1 MVLLSGSVSQ
11 SYLFIV
17 TCASA
22 ARRSALSPRAS
33 SACFL
38 AVPSPTAQG
47 GQRGIRSGHHRGG
60 RTAYHASY
68 MSATHTGTLT
78 KTPLGLGLTID
89 PNNIIA
95 TVKEG
100 SQAEREG
107 HFAVG
112 DLVLTVNGE
121 PPAPG
126 QGVTAII
133 QSLPMGAQLEFAM
146 QRAAMGVIVATPG
159 PTEDNGL
166 CRGSI
171 ADVAER
177 AIDEAYKIK
186 YEKLKQRAKWLN
198 AAAALLL
205 CGVSGM
211 SLAGTGGHCSPMLI
225 KVVMCWMSVIGAV
238 LLLAEL
244 HVEKVLAYV
253 HVLSYRSGRALIA
266 LMAGTITLAAAP
278 SEIPMY
284 ATPST
289 PITLAPAAARR
300 LLCAA
305 QVQCRSRPG
314 RPLSDERQGGPLTLP

>member
-1 MVLLSGSVSQ
+1 
-11 SYLFIV
+11 
-17 TCASA
+17 
-22 ARRSALSPRAS
+22 
-33 SACFL
+33 
-38 AVPSPTAQG
+38 
-47 GQRGIRSGHHRGG
+47 
-60 RTAYHASY
+60 

-289 PITLAPAAARR
+289 PITLAPAAARH

-314 RPLSDERQGGPLTLP
+314 RPLSDERQGGPLTLTQPQPQPQAPNPKPTSIQWEFVFVGLLVIAGAVYNIRLTTRSKSHKDKALIKQNQQASQSGTRELV

>member
-1 MVLLSGSVSQ
+1 
-11 SYLFIV
+11 
-17 TCASA
+17 
-22 ARRSALSPRAS
+22 
-33 SACFL
+33 
-38 AVPSPTAQG
+38 
-47 GQRGIRSGHHRGG
+47 
-60 RTAYHASY
+60 

-78 KTPLGLGLTID
+78 KTPLGLGLTLD
-89 PNNIIA
+89 PDNIIA
-95 TVKEG
+95 IVKEG

-159 PTEDNGL
+159 PTED
-166 CRGSI
+166 
-171 ADVAER
+171 
-177 AIDEAYKIK
+177 EAYKIK

-205 CGVSGM
+205 CGVSVM
-211 SLAGTGGHCSPMLI
+211 SLAGTGESCSPMLI
-225 KVVMCWMSVIGAV
+225 KVVMCWMSAIGAV

-244 HVEKVLAYV
+244 HFEKVLAYV

-266 LMAGTITLAAAP
+266 LMAGTITLSAAP
-278 SEIPMY
+278 SEIPM
-284 ATPST
+284 
-289 PITLAPAAARR
+289 
-300 LLCAA
+300 
-305 QVQCRSRPG
+305 
-314 RPLSDERQGGPLTLP
+314 

>member
-78 KTPLGLGLTID
+78 KTPLGLGLTLD

-146 QRAAMGVIVATPG
+146 QRAAMGVIVATPPPPPG
-159 PTEDNGL
+159 VHSATE
-166 CRGSI
+166 
-171 ADVAER
+171 
-177 AIDEAYKIK
+177 DEAYKIK

-211 SLAGTGGHCSPMLI
+211 SLAGIGGHCSPMLI

-284 ATPST
+284 ATPSR

-314 RPLSDERQGGPLTLP
+314 RPLSDERQGGTLTLT

>member
-1 MVLLSGSVSQ
+1 
-11 SYLFIV
+11 
-17 TCASA
+17 
-22 ARRSALSPRAS
+22 
-33 SACFL
+33 
-38 AVPSPTAQG
+38 
-47 GQRGIRSGHHRGG
+47 
-60 RTAYHASY
+60 

-78 KTPLGLGLTID
+78 KTPLGLGLTLD
-89 PNNIIA
+89 PDNIIA

-146 QRAAMGVIVATPG
+146 QRAAMGVIVATPPPPPG
-159 PTEDNGL
+159 VHSATE
-166 CRGSI
+166 
-171 ADVAER
+171 
-177 AIDEAYKIK
+177 DEAYKIK

-284 ATPST
+284 ATP
-289 PITLAPAAARR
+289 AH
-300 LLCAA
+300 
-305 QVQCRSRPG
+305 
-314 RPLSDERQGGPLTLP
+314 LSP

>member
-1 MVLLSGSVSQ
+1 
-11 SYLFIV
+11 
-17 TCASA
+17 
-22 ARRSALSPRAS
+22 
-33 SACFL
+33 
-38 AVPSPTAQG
+38 
-47 GQRGIRSGHHRGG
+47 
-60 RTAYHASY
+60 

-171 ADVAER
+171 ADVADLT
-177 AIDEAYKIK
+177 IDTTNLRGRE
-186 YEKLKQRAKWLN
+186 L
-198 AAAALLL
+198 
-205 CGVSGM
+205 
-211 SLAGTGGHCSPMLI
+211 TDLI
-225 KVVMCWMSVIGAV
+225 SARVVG
-238 LLLAEL
+238 
-244 HVEKVLAYV
+244 
-253 HVLSYRSGRALIA
+253 
-266 LMAGTITLAAAP
+266 AAP
-278 SEIPMY
+278 SGLSLLFRSFGYKFGVPVDADLVFDIRCLPNPY
-284 ATPST
+284 W
-289 PITLAPAAARR
+289 ITELRPLTGLDAPVQAYLEADE
-300 LLCAA
+300 
-305 QVQCRSRPG
+305 QVQAMRRDLCDFLETWLPRFERDHRAYMTVALGCTGGQHRSVYMAETLG
-314 RPLSDERQGGPLTLP
+314 RLFAGRFAGVLVRHRELER